1 MPATLPTREALS
13 EAFAQF
19 NDTSRILAESYC
31 DLEHRVSDLTRQ
43 LAQSDQARLRA
54 LEAREQLSERLEALL
69 QCLPGGV
76 VVLDPEGRVLECNP
90 SAGDML
96 GEATLGTPWAE
107 VARRVFVSG
116 ELDEFELAD
125 GRRVSLAR
133 RAMSDGG
140 TVLLLSDVT
149 AARALQ
155 RQQDRQQ
162 RLVAMGEM
170 SARLAHELRTPLATA
185 VLHASRLATGTVHV
199 DDSPRLAGKIL
210 ERLRLLQRL
219 LDSTLAFVR
228 GEREDGESF
237 DVAALLT
244 ETLSIAGLHAEDDGL
259 RVMVEPATA
268 QVLLSG
274 QRALLAGAL
283 AHVLNN
289 ACEACGSP
297 AGISIAVQ
305 GAGALLKIIVQDPGP
320 GIPSQHAAHIFE
332 PFYTTRRGGTGLGL
346 AVARSVAR
354 AHGGELRWVAEE
366 GPGTRFELSLPVI
379 SRAMAGSRSTILPSY
394 FTTQCSGEE
403 VCHV

>member
-31 DLEHRVSDLTRQ
+31 DLEQRVSDLTRR
-43 LAQSDQARLRA
+43 LAQSDRARLGA
-54 LEAREQLSERLEALL
+54 LQAREQLSERLEALL

-96 GEATLGTPWAE
+96 GETTLGTPWAE
-107 VARRVFVSG
+107 LARRIFVGG

-133 RAMSDGG
+133 RTMSDGSA
-140 TVLLLSDVT
+140 VLLLSDVT

-185 VLHASRLATGTVHV
+185 VLHASRLATGAVHV

-228 GEREDGESF
+228 GEREEGESF
-237 DVAALLT
+237 AVAALLA
-244 ETLSIAGLHAEDDGL
+244 EALSIAGLQAEDDGL
-259 RVMVEPATA
+259 RVTVAPAAA
-268 QVLLSG
+268 QTLLSG

-289 ACEACGSP
+289 ACEAGGGP
-297 AGISIAVQ
+297 AGISIDVQ
-305 GAGALLKIIVQDPGP
+305 RADALLKITIRDQGP
-320 GIPSQHAAHIFE
+320 GIPSQQVEHIFE
-332 PFYTTRRGGTGLGL
+332 AFYTTRRGGTGLGL

-354 AHGGELRWVAEE
+354 AHGGELRWVAQE
-366 GPGTRFELSLPVI
+366 GPGARFVLTIPTVSK
-379 SRAMAGSRSTILPSY
+379 AMAGFHSSILPSY
-394 FTTQCSGEE
+394 FTTPNSGEE
-403 VCHV
+403 VGHV

>member
-185 VLHASRLATGTVHV
+185 VLHASRLATGAVHV

-297 AGISIAVQ
+297 AGISITVQ

-320 GIPSQHAAHIFE
+320 GISSQHAAHIFE

-366 GPGTRFELSLPVI
+366 GPGTCFELSLPDRKSV
-379 SRAMAGSRSTILPSY
+379 
-394 FTTQCSGEE
+394 
-403 VCHV
+403 V